1 MLNKFEIGILNFLKR
16 HVIYSFFEIRVNNK
30 KCTQEELQPHLNT
43 LLAENLITK
52 EGKKY
57 KITELGLKELL
68 KYSNPHRIK
77 LKIEEYKQNNKEI
90 NLSDIARELQLTRQ
104 AVSYIVKKHN
114 LNIK

>member
-1 MLNKFEIGILNFLKR
+1 MENKYKIKILDFLKR
-16 HVIYSFFEIRVNNK
+16 HNIYSSLVIGISK
-30 KCTQEELQPHLNT
+30 KKYCESHLKPHLDT

-68 KYSNPHRIK
+68 KYNNPHRIK

-90 NLSDIARELQLTRQ
+90 NLSDIARELELTRQ

>member
-1 MLNKFEIGILNFLKR
+1 MLNKFKISILSFLKR
-16 HVIYSFFEIRVNNK
+16 YNIYSSLKVSVNNK
-30 KCTQEELQPHLNT
+30 IYCITELQPHLDT

-52 EGKKY
+52 EEKKY

-68 KYSNPHRIK
+68 KYDNPHRIK

-104 AVSYIVKKHN
+104 AVSYIVKKHK
-114 LNIK
+114 IKI

>member
-1 MLNKFEIGILNFLKR
+1 MSHIHKLSILNFLKR
-16 HVIYSFFEIRVNNK
+16 HAIYSSIRVRNTPKNL
-30 KCTQEELQPHLNT
+30 TQEELKPHLST

-68 KYSNPHRIK
+68 KYSSTHHIK
-77 LKIEEYKQNNKEI
+77 LKIEECKQNNKEI

-104 AVSYIVKKHN
+104 AVSYIVKKHK
-114 LNIK
+114 IAI

>member
-1 MLNKFEIGILNFLKR
+1 MPNKYKTAILNYLKL
-16 HVIYSFFEIRVNNK
+16 HDIYSSIYITIDK
-30 KCTQEELQPHLNT
+30 KKYYESTLQPHLNT

-68 KYSNPHRIK
+68 KYSSTHHIK
-77 LKIEEYKQNNKEI
+77 LKIEECKQNNKEI

-104 AVSYIVKKHN
+104 AVSYIVKKHK
-114 LNIK
+114 IAI

>member
-1 MLNKFEIGILNFLKR
+1 MLNKFDIGILNFLKNYT
-16 HVIYSFFEIRVNNK
+16 IYSSLKITVDNK
-30 KCTQEELQPHLNT
+30 KSTKEELQPHLNT

-68 KYSNPHRIK
+68 KYDNPHRIK

-90 NLSDIARELQLTRQ
+90 NLSDIARELELTRQ